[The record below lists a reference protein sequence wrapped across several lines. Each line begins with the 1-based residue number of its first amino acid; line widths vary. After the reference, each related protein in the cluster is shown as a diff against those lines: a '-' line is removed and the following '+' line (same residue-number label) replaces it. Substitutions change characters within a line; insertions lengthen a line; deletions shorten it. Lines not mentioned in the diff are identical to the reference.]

1 MTRSFPRFPALVLL
15 CLLVVSALASQG
27 LCAEPPKAGGAV
39 PPGLTLRGPLSSEDR
54 AYLGIGAGESFKLSE
69 VKGGFV
75 LLEVVGVYCPQCH
88 VQAPLFDKLF
98 ARLSQDPDLGGK
110 VKMLGMA
117 AGATKEEME
126 YLRESG
132 VYKFPVASDPDYA
145 AHKLLG
151 EPKTPFTML
160 LDAKGK
166 VLYAHLGIVE
176 DVNALYEQIVALT
189 R

>member
-1 MTRSFPRFPALVLL
+1 MTRTISFRPALVLA
-15 CLLVVSALASQG
+15 CLLALSALPSPA
-27 LCAEPPKAGGAV
+27 LCAEPPKPGASLA
-39 PPGLTLRGPLSSEDR
+39 PGLTLRGPLSPEDR
-54 AYLGIGAGESFKLSE
+54 EYLGVGPGDSFKLSD

-75 LLEVVGVYCPQCH
+75 ILEVVGVYCPQCH
-88 VQAPLFDKLF
+88 TQAPLFDKLF
-98 ARLSQDPDLGGK
+98 SRLRQDPDLGAR

-132 VYKFPVASDPDYA
+132 VYKFPVASDPDYT

-160 LDAKGK
+160 VDAKGK

-176 DVNALYEQIVALT
+176 DVNAFYEQIVGLT

>member
-1 MTRSFPRFPALVLL
+1 MTRSFPCFPALALL
-15 CLLVVSALASQG
+15 CLLVVTALAGQG
-27 LCAEPPKAGGAV
+27 LCAEPPKAGGAA

-54 AYLGIGAGESFKLSE
+54 SYLGIGAGESFKLSE
-69 VKGGFV
+69 VKAGFV

-98 ARLSQDPDLGGK
+98 ARLSQDPELGGK

-132 VYKFPVASDPDYA
+132 VYKFPVASDPDFA

-166 VLYAHLGIVE
+166 VLYAHLGIIE
-176 DVNALYEQIVALT
+176 DVNAFHEKIVALT